1 MKYRKDNITMKC
13 YEVRFL
19 TNDELRR
26 KLIIYAF
33 SLEQAKIL
41 AEAYPIDDV
50 TEVKVSVVKKNKK
63 AIEATKNR
71 CVVRFGG
78 EAILLKKEIDVI
90 NHMRIL
96 CGEEPIDIGRVT
108 MLY

>member
-1 MKYRKDNITMKC
+1 MKC

-26 KLIIYAF
+26 KIIIYAF
-33 SLEQAKIL
+33 SLKQAKIL
-41 AEAYPIDDV
+41 AEAYPLDDV
-50 TEVKVSVVKKNKK
+50 TEIKVRVVKNKK
-63 AIEATKNR
+63 PIEATKNR
-71 CVVRFGG
+71 CVARFGG

-96 CGEEPIDIGRVT
+96 CGKEPIDLKDEGE
-108 MLY
+108 

>member
-19 TNDELRR
+19 DKDELRR

-33 SLEQAKIL
+33 SLKQAKIL
-41 AEAYPIDDV
+41 AEAYPLDDV
-50 TEVKVSVVKKNKK
+50 TEIKVSVSKTKKV
-63 AIEATKNR
+63 IELKNR
-71 CVVRFGG
+71 LVVRFGG
-78 EAILLKKEIDVI
+78 EDILLKKEIDIV
-90 NHMRIL
+90 NDMRIR
-96 CGEEPIDIGRVT
+96 CGKEPIDIERVT

>member
-13 YEVRFL
+13 YEVKFL
-19 TNDELRR
+19 SKDELRR

-33 SLEQAKIL
+33 SAGQAKAL
-41 AEAYPIDDV
+41 AEAYPLDDV
-50 TEVKVSVVKKNKK
+50 TEIKVSVSKTKKVIETKNKLV
-63 AIEATKNR
+63 I
-71 CVVRFGG
+71 RFGG

-96 CGEEPIDIGRVT
+96 CGKEPIDIGRVT

>member
-1 MKYRKDNITMKC
+1 MKC
-13 YEVRFL
+13 YEVKFL
-19 TNDELRR
+19 NKDELRR

-71 CVVRFGG
+71 CVARFGG
-78 EAILLKKEIDVI
+78 EAILLKKEIDIV
-90 NHMRIL
+90 NDMRIR
-96 CGEEPIDIGRVT
+96 CGKEPIGIKVEEDD
-108 MLY
+108 